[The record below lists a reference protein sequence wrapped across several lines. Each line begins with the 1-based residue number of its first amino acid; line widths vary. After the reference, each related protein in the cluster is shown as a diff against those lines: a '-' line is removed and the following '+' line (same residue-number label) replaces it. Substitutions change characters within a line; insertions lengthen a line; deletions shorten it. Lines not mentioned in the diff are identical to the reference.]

1 MSAYEVIPAHEL
13 ELLTIKWHVLERTDK
28 GYIEQPGDY
37 YAQPVIGFWIVG
49 DEPGNTIRAYPIIP
63 GVGPFRLGTTYA
75 LRRIGSEKIY
85 ADEGTYDDA
94 TKWFAA
100 VQQRF
105 PQLHVTVAGD
115 QGAEEPF

>member
-1 MSAYEVIPAHEL
+1 MAAYGVIPAHEW
-13 ELLTIKWHVLERTDK
+13 ELLEIEWHVLEWTEK
-28 GYIEQPGDY
+28 GYIEQPGAY
-37 YAQPVIGFWIVG
+37 HTRPVIGFRIVD
-49 DEPGNTIRAYPIIP
+49 DEPVNTIRAYPIIP

-85 ADEGTYDDA
+85 ADEGTYDA
-94 TKWFAA
+94 ASQWFAA
-100 VQQRF
+100 VQKRF